1 MAPFTSNG
9 FELDVEVKFVDDG
22 SLEYAR
28 NPRDCRFEIRE
39 VFNSPVSHLNLRL
52 CSKVFKIGNDS
63 PPHLSPK
70 LHSNLQI

>member
-39 VFNSPVSHLNLRL
+39 VFNSPVWSLTSICVCVQR
-52 CSKVFKIGNDS
+52 CSKLGMTVLLI
-63 PPHLSPK
+63 
-70 LHSNLQI
+70 